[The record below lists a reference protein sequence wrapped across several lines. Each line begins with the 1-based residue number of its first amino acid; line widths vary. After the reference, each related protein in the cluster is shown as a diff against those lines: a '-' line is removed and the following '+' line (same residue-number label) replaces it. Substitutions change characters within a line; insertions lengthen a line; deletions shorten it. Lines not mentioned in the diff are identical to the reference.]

1 MHIPYPPS
9 RRGAAE
15 PIISIAIETPAWLR
29 GALSSVANIVWAS
42 TASSSPP
49 SSSPSSSS
57 FSPAS
62 LPSSTPSQLL
72 PPQSQTLRRRQDPGP
87 LSVNAMVGVVVGILL
102 VAFIALVFWFLYYFR
117 PLGRRRKHHH
127 RRRHRKSTGSSSDAA
142 APAPADP
149 PAA

>member
-15 PIISIAIETPAWLR
+15 PISIAIETPAWLR
-29 GALSSVANIVWAS
+29 GALSSVANIIWAS
-42 TASSSPP
+42 
-49 SSSPSSSS
+49 SSSPSSPFSS
-57 FSPAS
+57 PGSPT
-62 LPSSTPSQLL
+62 LPTPSQLL

-87 LSVNAMVGVVVGILL
+87 LSVNAMVGIVVGILL

-142 APAPADP
+142 PAAPADP
-149 PAA
+149 PPAA